1 MAFQYG
7 KKDQMVDV
15 QHRQKITLTNIG
27 QSILSVLNSPLICII
42 IFKSQKWIMI

>member
-15 QHRQKITLTNIG
+15 QHGKKTTLTNIG
-27 QSILSVLNSPLICII
+27 QSIFSVLNSPFIYIT
-42 IFKSQKWIMI
+42 IFNTK

>member
-15 QHRQKITLTNIG
+15 QHGKKTTLTNIG
-27 QSILSVLNSPLICII
+27 QSIFSVLNSPLICII
-42 IFKSQKWIMI
+42 IFKS

>member
-15 QHRQKITLTNIG
+15 QHGKKTTLTNIG
-27 QSILSVLNSPLICII
+27 QSILSVLNSLLICII
-42 IFKSQKWIMI
+42 IFKT

>member
-15 QHRQKITLTNIG
+15 QHGKKTTLTNIG
-27 QSILSVLNSPLICII
+27 QSILFVLNSLLICII
-42 IFKSQKWIMI
+42 IFKP